1 MCTIALCCYTHMD
14 VCIRTMI
21 DFGVIYF
28 VLIIERLGEE
38 ITNRVY
44 FALLS
49 DCTEMAQ
56 ELNWHNRTNPPIQAY
71 CIPETRD

>member
-1 MCTIALCCYTHMD
+1 
-14 VCIRTMI
+14 MI

-28 VLIIERLGEE
+28 VLIIERLGQE
-38 ITNRVY
+38 IANRVY

-56 ELNWHNRTNPPIQAY
+56 ELNWANRTNPPIYAY
-71 CIPETRD
+71 FIPETR

>member
-1 MCTIALCCYTHMD
+1 MQRDIYC
-14 VCIRTMI
+14 MI

-28 VLIIERLGEE
+28 VLIIERLGQE
-38 ITNRVY
+38 IANRVY

-56 ELNWHNRTNPPIQAY
+56 ELNWANRTNPPIYAY
-71 CIPETRD
+71 CIPETR

>member
-1 MCTIALCCYTHMD
+1 
-14 VCIRTMI
+14 MI

-28 VLIIERLGEE
+28 VLIIERLGQE
-38 ITNRVY
+38 IANRVY

-56 ELNWHNRTNPPIQAY
+56 ELNWANRTNPPIYAY
-71 CIPETRD
+71 CIPETR

>member
-1 MCTIALCCYTHMD
+1 MD

-28 VLIIERLGEE
+28 VLIMERLGKE
-38 ITNRVY
+38 ITDRVY

-49 DCTEMAQ
+49 DCTEMAL
-56 ELNWHNRTNPPIQAY
+56 ELNFYNNTNPPINAY